1 VANET
6 LDFADESEYID
17 EEEEAQDDRTAI
29 AEMIADWFGR
39 SSMDSDYELADAIIE
54 RLTPDQS

>member
-1 VANET
+1 MTEMN
-6 LDFADESEYID
+6 ESEYID
-17 EEEEAQDDRTAI
+17 DEEEQDDRTAI
-29 AEMIADWFGR
+29 AEIIASWFGR